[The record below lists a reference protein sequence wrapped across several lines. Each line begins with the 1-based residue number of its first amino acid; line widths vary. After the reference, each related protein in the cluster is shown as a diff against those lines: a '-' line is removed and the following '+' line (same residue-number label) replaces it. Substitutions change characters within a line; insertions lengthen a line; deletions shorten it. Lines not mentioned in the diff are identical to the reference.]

1 MARVTLCG
9 LHGKL
14 FGGCGSKA
22 DQVWSTKPSINN
34 VQRQERHG
42 MTITSTP
49 RASAFGKPTAQRLSL
64 AAVLVASVFA
74 MPGRT
79 VAQPA
84 LQLSDTETV
93 GHAGE
98 GRVVTPVNQIVTPY
112 GRLVEL
118 PGMRPQAVALS
129 PDGKLLVTSGK
140 TSELIVIDP
149 NTSAIRQRVPLP
161 PYNAPAQ
168 SPVSEQILNP
178 DREDQLSFNGLIF
191 SPSGDRIFMS
201 NVDGLVNVFNVA
213 ATGDVKPETSWLLPA
228 ANAPRRAA
236 EIPAG
241 LAISTDAK
249 RLYVCG
255 NLSNQ
260 LLELNAETGVVIRR
274 FDVGVAPYDVVLVG
288 QKAYV
293 SNWGGRRPGAGDLTG
308 PAGRGTEVRVDPVR
322 HIASEGSV
330 SVIDLNSGRV
340 VKEILTGLHASGL
353 AGSPDGKHVL
363 CANAGSDHVSVIDT
377 STNTI
382 VATLWAKPKPS
393 DLLGASPNA
402 VVFATSGK
410 RFYTANGSQ
419 NAIAVFDFDA
429 GEPGES
435 KLRGLIPVG
444 WYPGAL
450 AIDAKGT
457 TVFAANI
464 KGLPRLPEKAEST
477 ADARGFNSHQYSGS
491 MSIVPL
497 PADNNL
503 PALSE
508 RVALN
513 LRQPKIAEAL
523 LPPRKDQPPRPV
535 PQRIG
540 EPSLIRHVVYI
551 IKENRTYDQVFGD
564 IEAGN
569 GNASLCIFGAD
580 VTPNHH
586 KLAREF
592 VLLDNS
598 YCCGI
603 LSADGHQWSTTAFS
617 TDYMEKSFAG
627 FPRSYP
633 DGMGEDENDALAYSP
648 AGFIWDNAL
657 KHRISIRNYGEFMMP
672 AVRWADPQRRGSP
685 DFQAC
690 YRAWN
695 KKNGEVIFE
704 SNPSIETIRPFS
716 PRGYVGWEMAVPDQ
730 HRADFI
736 LNELAEFEKKGEFP
750 QLVIICLPNDHTS
763 GTKAGWA
770 TPRACV
776 ADNDLAFGRIVEGLS
791 RSRFWKEMAIFA
803 IEDDPQAGWDH
814 VSGYRTI
821 AFCASPYAKRGAVIS
836 TQYNTTSILRT
847 IEQILGLPPMNQFDA
862 SATPMFDCFMD
873 TPDFAPYAVVPA
885 TIALNELN
893 PDPTAINDA
902 MLRDDALVSATLNF
916 REIDRAPEDVLN
928 RILWRSI
935 RGSRDPYPDWAISP
949 DAEEEEEDEDE

>member
-1 MARVTLCG
+1 MKGSTNLAGRVSRSARFLRRCLAATAAASCLW
-9 LHGKL
+9 H
-14 FGGCGSKA
+14 S
-22 DQVWSTKPSINN
+22 PSIPA
-34 VQRQERHG
+34 Q
-42 MTITSTP
+42 TA
-49 RASAFGKPTAQRLSL
+49 ASQ
-64 AAVLVASVFA
+64 
-74 MPGRT
+74 
-79 VAQPA
+79 
-84 LQLSDTETV
+84 SDEETV
-93 GHAGE
+93 GHAGD
-98 GRVVTPVNQIVTPY
+98 GRVVTPVNQILTPY
-112 GRLVEL
+112 GRLVDL
-118 PGMRPQAVALS
+118 PGLRPQAVALS

-140 TSELIVIDP
+140 TSELIVIDAGSG
-149 NTSAIRQRVPLP
+149 TIRQRVPLP
-161 PYNAPAQ
+161 PYVRNAQA
-168 SPVSEQILNP
+168 PVSEQILEP
-178 DREDQLSFNGLIF
+178 DREDQLSYTGLIF
-191 SPSGDRIFMS
+191 SPTGDRIFMS
-201 NVDGLVNVFNVA
+201 NVDGLVNVFRVA
-213 ATGDVKPETSWLLPA
+213 GDGEVKPEASWLMPP

-241 LAISTDAK
+241 LAISPDAK
-249 RLYVCG
+249 RLFVVG
-255 NLSNQ
+255 NLSNR
-260 LLELNAETGVVIRR
+260 LLEIDTQTGNVRRR
-274 FDVGVAPYDVVLVG
+274 FDVGAAPYDVLLVG
-288 QKAYV
+288 AKAYV
-293 SNWGGRRPGAGDLTG
+293 SNWGGRRPGPGDLTG
-308 PAGRGTEVRVDPVR
+308 PAGRGTEVRVDPLR

-330 SVIDLNSGRV
+330 TVIDLDTGRA
-340 VKEILTGLHASGL
+340 VKEVLTGLHASGL
-353 AGSPDGKHVL
+353 AVSPTGQHVV

-377 STNTI
+377 RSDEV

-402 VVFATSGK
+402 LAFAADGK
-410 RFYTANGSQ
+410 RLYAANGAQ

-429 GEPGES
+429 QEPAES

-444 WYPGAL
+444 WFPGAL
-450 AIDAKGT
+450 AIDSARSAII
-457 TVFAANI
+457 AANI
-464 KGLPRLPEKAEST
+464 KGLPKQPKE
-477 ADARGFNSHQYSGS
+477 ADPDDANAGARGFNSHQYSGS
-491 MSIVPL
+491 LSIVPL
-497 PADNNL
+497 PPDDLL
-503 PALSE
+503 PRLSE
-508 RVALN
+508 RVAAN
-513 LRQPKIAEAL
+513 LRRPRIAAAL
-523 LPPRKDQPPRPV
+523 LPPRAGQPPRPV

-551 IKENRTYDQVFGD
+551 IKENRTYDQVMGD
-564 IEAGN
+564 IQAGN
-569 GNASLCIFGAD
+569 GDASLCIFAAD

-586 KLAREF
+586 QLARQF
-592 VLLDNS
+592 VLLDNA

-633 DGMGEDENDALAYSP
+633 DGMGVDENDALAYSP

-657 KHRISIRNYGEFMMP
+657 KHGISIRNYGEFMMP
-672 AVRWADPQRRGSP
+672 AVRWADPHRRGSP

-695 KKNGEVIFE
+695 EKTDDVIFASE
-704 SNPSIETIRPFS
+704 PSIETIRPFS
-716 PRGYVGWEMAVPDQ
+716 PTGYVGWEMAVPDQ

-736 LNELAEFEKKGEFP
+736 LHELAEFEKKGEFP

-791 RSRFWKEMAIFA
+791 RSRFWRQMAIFA

-821 AFCASPYAKRGAVIS
+821 AFCVSPYAKRGAVVS

-862 SATPMFDCFMD
+862 SATPMSDCFTD
-873 TPDFAPYAVVPA
+873 RPDFTPYTVLPV

-893 PDPTAINDA
+893 PDPKAIDDTT
-902 MLRDDALVSATLNF
+902 LRRDALVSATLNF

-928 RILWRSI
+928 RILWRSV
-935 RGSRDPYPDWAISP
+935 RGSRVPYPEWAISP
-949 DAEEEEEDEDE
+949 DAEEDDDDD